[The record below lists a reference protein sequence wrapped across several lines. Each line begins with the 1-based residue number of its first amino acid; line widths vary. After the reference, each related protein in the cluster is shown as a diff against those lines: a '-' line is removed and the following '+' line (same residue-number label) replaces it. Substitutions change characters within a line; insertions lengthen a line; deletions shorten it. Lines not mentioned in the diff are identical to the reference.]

1 MLASMDPVECELTA
15 LPYARSTGRTGDI
28 LLVDEAI
35 GARVYCRHVRL
46 FGQMVE
52 AIALK
57 SCGDAK
63 A

>member
-1 MLASMDPVECELTA
+1 MCA
-15 LPYARSTGRTGDI
+15 LVLHFCISTGRTGDI
-28 LLVDEAI
+28 LLVADQI
-35 GARVYCRHVRL
+35 DARVYCGHVHL